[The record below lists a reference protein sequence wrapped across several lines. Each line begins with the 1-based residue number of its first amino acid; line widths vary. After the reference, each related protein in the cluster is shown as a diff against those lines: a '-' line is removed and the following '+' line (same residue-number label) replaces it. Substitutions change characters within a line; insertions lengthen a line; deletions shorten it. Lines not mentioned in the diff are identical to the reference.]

1 MNEIKKDF
9 QPFYDLANTL
19 MQSQRQIKN
28 IYDLTLINGGKKVAF
43 KYKNGKK
50 WQIIRYCEIN
60 YHVLTLANILILK
73 LKNIDKHTY
82 VGLKLK
88 NSPKWV
94 FYLYALLMIGYK
106 PLLINVNEDID
117 NTKHLVNEA
126 CAKAIILETNE
137 QIPNCLSIVDEYDY
151 LANNT
156 INVNQ
161 IWENK
166 IAFATSGTT
175 KEARIFVY
183 TGSNLCEQIYAAYT
197 IPFENEHFMYP
208 NTIGQINI
216 LAMLPFSHIFGFV
229 AVLLWYTFFAST
241 IVFLPS
247 LKPDDIISTCQK
259 TKITHLYAVPL
270 FWDTLVKS
278 IIRTMEKKK
287 KSELL
292 NRLIAFHNG
301 QITRWEAGFAS
312 RKFIQKIIQ
321 KQTLG
326 TNIKLTISGGSK
338 FSKKTQEVLWAIGY
352 PVHNGYGMTEI
363 GITSVALNS
372 SYDNLIDLNVG
383 RPLYNVEYKMDKG
396 ELLVKSMQMHSYALM
411 GGEER
416 PPLVDDEG
424 YFHTEDMAYIKDDGA
439 LTLLGKKDNVYISS
453 NGENVYL
460 EELDS
465 HFANISGVDE
475 LSSFI
480 HNDLL
485 SLVLKVANRNS
496 GNVKRIEKEVVIMN
510 AKLPPF
516 KQVKN
521 IYFTNQP
528 LPKNASLKIKKY
540 EIEALLM
547 SNPEYFVRISS
558 YETITFNEF
567 DPNEVEKIK
576 NYLTALFADVLNIE
590 KNKIGSGMHF
600 FIDLGGDSFS
610 YMNLFAIIQAD
621 YPDVLDDKEIAKLN
635 TVDEFAY
642 YLLSHK
648 KD

>member
-1 MNEIKKDF
+1 MKEIKKEF
-9 QPFYDLANTL
+9 QPFYDLANEL
-19 MQSQRQIKN
+19 MQGPRRIMD
-28 IYDLTLINGGKKVAF
+28 IYKLTLTNGNKKIAF
-43 KYKNGKK
+43 KYKENKK
-50 WQIIRYCEIN
+50 WQKIHYSEIN
-60 YHVLTLANILILK
+60 DHVLTLAAVLNDK
-73 LKNIDKHTY
+73 LKNVEKNTY

-106 PLLINVNEDID
+106 PLLININEDID
-117 NTKHLVNEA
+117 NTTHLISEA
-126 CAKAIILETNE
+126 GANAVILETNE

-151 LANNT
+151 FTNKDVAVT
-156 INVNQ
+156 Q
-161 IWENK
+161 MWENK

-183 TGSNLCEQIYAAYT
+183 TGNNLCEQIYAAYT

-208 NTIGQINI
+208 NTVGQINI

-247 LKPDDIISTCQK
+247 LKPADIISTCQE

-278 IIRTMEKKK
+278 IVRSMEKKK

-338 FSKKTQEVLWAIGY
+338 FSKKTQEILWAIGY

-510 AKLPPF
+510 TKLPTF

-540 EIEALLM
+540 EIGALLT

-576 NYLTALFADVLNIE
+576 NYLTSLFADVLNIE

-648 KD
+648 KG